1 MEENRKRYI
10 ERKMKEQRKEKG
22 NSDADNEG
30 NVCQRRGFRIKK
42 IVTVLLNVHISLT
55 ECLRGTNCGSI
66 VKFDD

>member
-1 MEENRKRYI
+1 MEENWKRYI

-42 IVTVLLNVHISLT
+42 ICNGVI
-55 ECLRGTNCGSI
+55 ECPYFFNRMSKRDQLWINSEI
-66 VKFDD
+66 

>member
-42 IVTVLLNVHISLT
+42 IVTVLLNAIFL
-55 ECLRGTNCGSI
+55 
-66 VKFDD
+66 